1 MKKNELLLS
10 LVFSA
15 VYFFSLNGLGSL
27 PNLSINFL
35 LKDKIGLNAAQLA
48 YFQALTLA
56 AWVIKP
62 LWGLISDCLPI
73 FGSRRKYYLL
83 LTSLIVALVWLFL
96 GTTRTFTTGNL
107 LAAISVAYMAYA
119 FQDVVTDG
127 LMVEVGKPINLTGQ
141 FQSIQWAAV
150 YIAMIIAAFWGGH
163 LSDLTQSGALPFQ
176 TVFIITAIFP
186 ALTLAAA
193 AFFIREPRRGCRERD
208 AGLGLREA
216 LRHRDIWILSV
227 FIFFWNFSPSFGAP
241 FFYYCVDTLHF
252 SGTFLGVLQ
261 ALGSFGALLGCIL
274 YGTLIVKIPLRKFLI
289 FSVFAGVAVILFHYV
304 YFLPALTDHPLAV
317 RWIALIS
324 NFFFGVLT
332 SFIFLSILNL
342 SAKVCP
348 QYAGGTI
355 FALLMSFHNLGLMG
369 SNAAGGALYAA
380 LGLKPLLAVSAITS
394 LFVLFFMPFI
404 PIPEP
409 LTRFERFLCRWGSL
423 FGGHSQTHR

>member
-10 LVFSA
+10 LVFAA

-35 LKDKIGLNAAQLA
+35 LKDKIGLDAAGLA

-62 LWGLISDCLPI
+62 LYGLISDCLPI
-73 FGSRRKYYLL
+73 FGSRRKSYLL
-83 LTSLIVALVWLFL
+83 LTSLIAATVWLFL
-96 GTTRTFTTGNL
+96 GLTGAFTAGNL
-107 LAAISVAYMAYA
+107 LAAISIAYMAYA
-119 FQDVVTDG
+119 FQDVVADG
-127 LMVEVGKPINLTGQ
+127 LMVEVGKPLNLTGQ
-141 FQSIQWAAV
+141 FQSVQWAAV
-150 YIAMIIAAFWGGH
+150 YVAMIIAAFWGGH
-163 LSDLTQSGALPFQ
+163 LSDLTKSGALPFQ
-176 TVFIITAIFP
+176 TVFIITAVFP
-186 ALTLAAA
+186 ALTLVAA
-193 AFFIREPRRGCRERD
+193 AFFIREPPRAAPAKD
-208 AGLGLREA
+208 SGLGLREA
-216 LRHRDIWILSV
+216 LRHKDIWILSV

-252 SGTFLGVLQ
+252 SGTFLGTLQ
-261 ALGSFGALLGCIL
+261 ALSSFGALLGCVL

-289 FSVFAGVAVILFHYV
+289 FSVFAGVAVILFHYL
-304 YFLPALTDHPLAV
+304 YFLPALTAHTHLV
-317 RWIALIS
+317 RWIAAVS
-324 NFFFGVLT
+324 NFLFGVLT

-380 LGLKPLLAVSAITS
+380 FGLGPLLAISAITS
-394 LFVLFFMPFI
+394 LFVLLFMPFI

-409 LTRFERFLCRWGSL
+409 LTPLERFLAGRIKRSRR
-423 FGGHSQTHR
+423 TV